1 MRSIF
6 TVHHGEYLVGS
17 DIEKRFKKYNVWVPS
32 KDTGVDLL
40 ITNSKTIKM
49 LGLQVKFSKDY
60 ENYWP
65 AYMRKYRDKFKAWGW
80 WSLNRNKI
88 EQSTADLWVFVMQS
102 FEYKTIESIVIRPK
116 ILLKRHDKIHGKSE
130 TIQLNLWL
138 TNRNECWEIKWL
150 TRAEKISIS
159 NDSYSNNGR
168 NFKRY
173 LNNWTELQEELG

>member
-6 TVHHGEYLVGS
+6 TVHAGEYLVGS

-40 ITNSKTIKM
+40 VTNAKNRKM

-60 ENYWP
+60 
-65 AYMRKYRDKFKAWGW
+65 ATTYMQSEYRDRFKAWGW

-102 FEYKTIESIVIRPK
+102 FEYKTIESVVIPPNM
-116 ILLKRHDKIHGKSE
+116 LLQKLGNIHRKSK
-130 TIQLNLWL
+130 TIQLYLWV
-138 TNRNECWEIKWL
+138 TNKNKCWD
-150 TRAEKISIS
+150 TRGLKKAERILAA
-159 NDSYSNNGR
+159 NDSYSNKLR
-168 NFKRY
+168 DFTPY
-173 LNNWTELQEELG
+173 LNNWTELKKELK